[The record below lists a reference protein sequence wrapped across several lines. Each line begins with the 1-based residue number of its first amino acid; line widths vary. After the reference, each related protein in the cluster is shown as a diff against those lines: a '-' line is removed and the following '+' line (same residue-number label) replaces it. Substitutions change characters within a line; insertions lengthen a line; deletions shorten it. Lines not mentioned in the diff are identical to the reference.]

1 MYRINAW
8 VNRWFSEILKYL
20 SKNFLKHRF
29 STIDLAIML
38 LLQSDSMVPF
48 QLSLRR
54 IGSMVKVAITFNCLN
69 SVSILS
75 AVLLILFSKLSHL
88 SALLLV
94 LESKNSHFHSSQHCS
109 LENFQTFVF
118 CTFILLVRVL
128 PLPALLLVLTFTPQQ
143 VLTPNPPLTPISCSP
158 SSVISKGKRREAG
171 NGSKYVGPTCKGN
184 EPWNMLHGIFRFPS
198 KTLQN

>member
-1 MYRINAW
+1 
-8 VNRWFSEILKYL
+8 
-20 SKNFLKHRF
+20 
-29 STIDLAIML
+29 
-38 LLQSDSMVPF
+38 
-48 QLSLRR
+48 
-54 IGSMVKVAITFNCLN
+54 MVKVAITFNCLN

-143 VLTPNPPLTPISCSP
+143 VLTPNPPPSP
-158 SSVISKGKRREAG
+158 RVPPPYRVHHHLSYPKVRGGRLGMALSMSGQLVREMNPEICYMGFSDFPLKLCKTKKNGQYFRKEIFTG
-171 NGSKYVGPTCKGN
+171 NYF
-184 EPWNMLHGIFRFPS
+184 LA
-198 KTLQN
+198 